1 MKRGGQVIYMG
12 PLGHHSQLLI
22 EYFEVVNSTFSS
34 MWRGGGGKIPIFFF
48 LKIEVKIGP
57 YINTM
62 N

>member
-34 MWRGGGGKIPIFFF
+34 MGRGGGKKLKLLLF
-48 LKIEVKIGP
+48 LKLKQKLAL
-57 YINTM
+57 T
-62 N
+62 